1 VALRFHRFFLT
12 LRMFAFAVMFGGGP
26 MALRRVFVMF
36 RRLHMSFLWHASS
49 PWFEFRCLLNAVS
62 VAIVPAAASDL
73 ARKSIFS
80 KVAFRVSIT
89 GRSIGT

>member
-1 VALRFHRFFLT
+1 VALRFHRLFLT
-12 LRMFAFAVMFGGGP
+12 LGMFAFAVMFGSSP
-26 MALRRVFVMF
+26 MALRRAFVMF
-36 RRLHMSFLWHASS
+36 RRPGMSFLWHANS
-49 PWFEFRCLLNAVS
+49 PWFELRCLLNAVS

-80 KVAFRVSIT
+80 KVAFRVSIS